1 MTERYDH
8 GPLRT
13 YEITWKSG
21 HVETV
26 QGHQVL
32 FGSDRE
38 HFSGMFGGLGTA
50 VSHDL
55 PSRFTIHGMFGE
67 HWRLVLTGL
76 ESELVSVR
84 DVTEAEQLA
93 DGAS

>member
-1 MTERYDH
+1 MSYDH

-21 HVETV
+21 HIETV

-32 FGSDRE
+32 FGSDKMRLDI
-38 HFSGMFGGLGTA
+38 GYGFGATQTA
-50 VSHDL
+50 ESD
-55 PSRFTIHGMFGE
+55 PRFTIHGEFGGQ
-67 HWRLVLTGL
+67 WRLVLTAL

-84 DVTEAEQLA
+84 DVTDREQMPE
-93 DGAS
+93 GQS